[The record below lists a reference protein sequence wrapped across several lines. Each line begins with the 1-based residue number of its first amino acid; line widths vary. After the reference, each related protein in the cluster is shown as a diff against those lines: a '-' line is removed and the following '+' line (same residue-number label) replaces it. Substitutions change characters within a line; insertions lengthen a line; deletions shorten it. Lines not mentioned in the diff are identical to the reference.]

1 MLHTARLCALT
12 TVLAAAPL
20 TLAGCTRAATGAPE
34 PPPRPTPIPVDPAP
48 FLAQQ
53 PPRPVP
59 YPVFETAAFRRAVE
73 NGTRTRTGRPG
84 PNYWQQ
90 YADYR
95 IEAELDPAV
104 ARLTGRSTVRYHNR
118 SPHALQRLAVHLYQN
133 AHRPDAMRNRV
144 VPITEGMELHRVA
157 VNGRELSPRARAGD
171 ASGYV
176 VNGTVLTIPLAE
188 PLPPGGS
195 AELEFAWSFTVP
207 SLGAPRMGQDGEVFY
222 LGYWYPQL
230 AVYDDV
236 NGWQTDPYMT
246 NGEFYMGYAD
256 YDVALTVPEGW
267 LVAATGTLQNP
278 EQVLSATVRERL
290 DRARRSPDVVRVVTP
305 EDRGAGRATARGSNG
320 KLTWRFR
327 AQNVRDFAW
336 GASREYVW
344 DATHAVVGD
353 HDADG
358 RADTTMIHTLYRP
371 DRGWTDWARYAR
383 HSVEFLS
390 RMLWPYPWPH
400 MTAVEGLISGGM
412 EYPMITLIGGARDS
426 VALYSV
432 TVHEIGHMWFP
443 MMVGSD
449 EKRFAWQDEGLTRF
463 NQSLGMA
470 DFFRGYDRFAQSMD
484 AYARIVQQG
493 DEVEIMRHADLY
505 PVGSA
510 AFGVASYE
518 KTSLVLRALMGVL
531 GEETFLRALREYGTR
546 WRDKHPTPF
555 DFFNTVEDVAGRDLD
570 WFWTPW
576 LFETWTLD
584 QALGPITPAGG
595 ALEVVVED
603 HGLAPMPARV
613 VVTRADGST
622 ERHDVPV
629 EVWLSGA
636 RRHVLRIAAEPAV
649 TRIEIDPERWFPD
662 IDRENQVWIATAGS

>member
-1 MLHTARLCALT
+1 
-12 TVLAAAPL
+12 
-20 TLAGCTRAATGAPE
+20 
-34 PPPRPTPIPVDPAP
+34 
-48 FLAQQ
+48 
-53 PPRPVP
+53 
-59 YPVFETAAFRRAVE
+59 
-73 NGTRTRTGRPG
+73 
-84 PNYWQQ
+84 
-90 YADYR
+90 
-95 IEAELDPAV
+95 
-104 ARLTGRSTVRYHNR
+104 
-118 SPHALQRLAVHLYQN
+118 
-133 AHRPDAMRNRV
+133 MRNRV
-144 VPITEGMELHRVA
+144 VPITEGVELHRVA
-157 VNGRELSPRARAGD
+157 VNGRELRPRARAGD
-171 ASGYV
+171 TSGYA
-176 VNGTVLTIPLAE
+176 VNGTILTIPLPE
-188 PLPPGGS
+188 PLPAGGS
-195 AELEFAWSFTVP
+195 VELEFAWSFTVP

-230 AVYDDV
+230 AVFDDV

-256 YDVALTVPEGW
+256 YEVALTVPEGW

-278 EQVLSATVRERL
+278 EQVLAPAVRERL
-290 DRARRSPDVVRVVTP
+290 DRARRSGDVVRVVTP
-305 EDRGAGRATARGSNG
+305 EDRGAGRATARGTSG

-327 AQNVRDFAW
+327 AENVRDFAW

-344 DATHAVVGD
+344 DATHAIVGD

-358 RADTTMIHTLYRP
+358 RPDTTMIHTLYRP
-371 DRGWTDWARYAR
+371 DRGWTEWARYAR

-390 RMLWPYPWPH
+390 RTLWPYPWPH
-400 MTAVEGLISGGM
+400 MTAVEGLIGGGM
-412 EYPMITLIGGARDS
+412 EYPMITLIGGAGDS

-449 EKRFAWQDEGLTRF
+449 EKRFAWQDEGITRF

-484 AYARIVQQG
+484 AYAGIVNRG

-505 PVGSA
+505 PVGSP

-518 KTSLVLRALMGVL
+518 KTSIVLRALMGVL
-531 GEETFLRALREYGTR
+531 GEETFFRALREYGRR

-576 LFETWTLD
+576 FFETWTLD
-584 QALGPITPAGG
+584 QALGPVTPAGG
-595 ALEVVVED
+595 ALEVVIED

-613 VVTRADGST
+613 VVSRADGST
-622 ERHDVPV
+622 ERHEVPV

-636 RRHVLRIAAEPAV
+636 RRHVLRIAAEPAA

-662 IDRENQVWIATAGS
+662 IDRENQVWIATTGS